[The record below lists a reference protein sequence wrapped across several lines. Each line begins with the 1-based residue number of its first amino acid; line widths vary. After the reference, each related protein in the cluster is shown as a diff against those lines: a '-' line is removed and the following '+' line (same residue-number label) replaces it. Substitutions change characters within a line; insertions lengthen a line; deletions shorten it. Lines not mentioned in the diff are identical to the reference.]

1 MPRLGTPPADTVA
14 RGGSASVAGG
24 PGRVAVVFERSRAG
38 NAALREAAERANAGA
53 ELAVVT
59 LAPQARAARWGRA
72 GGEGPYNVA
81 IRQEAQLE
89 LREARDILG
98 SVAARA
104 TFNVL
109 AGCPQPALA
118 SWVAEHGIHLVVLPR
133 QRMTPGGNLFV
144 KSLRKLTSA
153 EVLLVR

>member
-1 MPRLGTPPADTVA
+1 MPGLGTAPTDGLV
-14 RGGSASVAGG
+14 RGGSELGDGSA
-24 PGRVAVVFERSRAG
+24 RQIAVVFERGKAG

-118 SWVAEHGIHLVVLPR
+118 SWVAEHGFHLVVLPR
-133 QRMTPGGNLFV
+133 QRMTPGGNLFA